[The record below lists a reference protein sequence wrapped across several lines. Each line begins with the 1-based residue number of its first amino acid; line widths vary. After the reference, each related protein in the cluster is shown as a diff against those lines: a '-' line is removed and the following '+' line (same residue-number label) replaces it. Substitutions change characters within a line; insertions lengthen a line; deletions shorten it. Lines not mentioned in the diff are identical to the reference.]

1 MGAAVVPDRRVT
13 QGSHLFYSTFSTTK
27 NGRPPEK
34 IIESTVPS
42 IYISLT
48 TFSGR
53 PRVAKLYFRHG
64 TVSSAKTLNLLAVAH
79 NYRSQGK
86 QVVLIKPALDDR
98 FGAEVIRSRVGIEQ
112 TADIKVLADTQM
124 DRKNF
129 EGVSCILVDEAQ
141 FCSAS
146 VIDQLRAIS
155 IDLNIP
161 VICYGLRA
169 DFRTQLFEGSR
180 RLFELADSIEE
191 VKTTCAFCNRKAIT
205 NLKHVDGVATLAGPA
220 VDLGAEEKYFP
231 ACYCCYKEQH
241 AMALTQR
248 AA

>member
-1 MGAAVVPDRRVT
+1 M
-13 QGSHLFYSTFSTTK
+13 
-27 NGRPPEK
+27 
-34 IIESTVPS
+34 
-42 IYISLT
+42 
-48 TFSGR
+48 
-53 PRVAKLYFRHG
+53 AKLYFRHG

-98 FGAEVIRSRVGIEQ
+98 FGADVIRSRVGIEQ
-112 TADIKVLADTQM
+112 TADIKVLADSRI
-124 DRKNF
+124 DRKEF
-129 EGVSCILVDEAQ
+129 DGVSCILVDEAQ
-141 FCSAS
+141 FCSAA

-155 IDLNIP
+155 TELNIP

-169 DFRTQLFEGSR
+169 DFRTHLFEGSR

-205 NLKHVDGVATLAGPA
+205 NLKHVNGVATLAGPA

-231 ACYCCYKEQH
+231 ACYSCYKEQH
-241 AMALTQR
+241 A
-248 AA
+248 AASVPQAA

>member
-1 MGAAVVPDRRVT
+1 M
-13 QGSHLFYSTFSTTK
+13 
-27 NGRPPEK
+27 
-34 IIESTVPS
+34 
-42 IYISLT
+42 
-48 TFSGR
+48 
-53 PRVAKLYFRHG
+53 AKLYFRYG

-141 FCSAS
+141 FCSSS
-146 VIDQLRAIS
+146 VIEQLREIS
-155 IDLNIP
+155 VDLNIP

-169 DFRTQLFEGSR
+169 DFRTELFEGSR
-180 RLFELADSIEE
+180 RLFELADAIEE
-191 VKTTCAFCNRKAIT
+191 IKTTCAFCNRKAIA
-205 NLKHVDGVATLAGPA
+205 NLKHVGGIATLAGPA

-231 ACYCCYKEQH
+231 ACYTCYKEQH
-241 AMALTQR
+241 AVARVQQ

>member
-1 MGAAVVPDRRVT
+1 M
-13 QGSHLFYSTFSTTK
+13 
-27 NGRPPEK
+27 
-34 IIESTVPS
+34 
-42 IYISLT
+42 
-48 TFSGR
+48 
-53 PRVAKLYFRHG
+53 AKLYFRYG

-112 TADIKVLADTQM
+112 TADIKVLADTQI

-141 FCSAS
+141 FCSSS
-146 VIDQLRAIS
+146 VIEQLREIS
-155 IDLNIP
+155 VDLNIP

-169 DFRTQLFEGSR
+169 DFRTELFEGSR
-180 RLFELADSIEE
+180 RLFELADAIEE
-191 VKTTCAFCNRKAIT
+191 IKTTCAFCNRKAIT
-205 NLKHVDGVATLAGPA
+205 NLKHIGGVATLAGPA

-231 ACYCCYKEQH
+231 ACYTCYKEQH
-241 AMALTQR
+241 AVARVQQ